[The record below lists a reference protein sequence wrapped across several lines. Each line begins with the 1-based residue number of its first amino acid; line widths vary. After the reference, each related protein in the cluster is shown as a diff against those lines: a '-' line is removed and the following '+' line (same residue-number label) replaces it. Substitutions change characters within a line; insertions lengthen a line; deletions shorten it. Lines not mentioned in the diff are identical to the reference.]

1 MEAGVSVQ
9 ATEENE
15 KIAELEVKMETLK
28 ADWRVE
34 VRKAQKAGTQK
45 KGLEAEV
52 VISTCR
58 GSMNT
63 RGSWSW

>member
-1 MEAGVSVQ
+1 MSQ
-9 ATEENE
+9 YRQEENE
-15 KIAELEVKMETLK
+15 KITEVEVKMETLQ

-34 VRKAQKAGTQK
+34 VRKARKEGTQN

-52 VISTCR
+52 VILTCR
-58 GSMNT
+58 GSTNT